1 MPGGQ
6 GEDERVRCDWSLAG
20 SERLRAYHDEEWGV
34 PVRDDRQLF
43 AKLVLDGAQ
52 AGLSWQTILHRQEG
66 YLRAFHGLD
75 PERMARYGAGDE
87 ARLLADPGII
97 RNRAK
102 IRSAIG
108 NARAFLALQ
117 AAEGSF
123 AEWLWAFV
131 DGEPVR
137 NAWRRQSQIPAET
150 PLSQAISKELRR
162 RGFSFVGPTIVYA
175 YLQAVGVVDDHLVSC
190 FRHRELREGAP
201 ERSATRATR
210 RATKVTRKGTKKAA
224 TKGRGSAR

>member
-6 GEDERVRCDWSLAG
+6 GDDGRVRCDWSLSG
-20 SERLRAYHDEEWGV
+20 SERLRAYHDDEWGV
-34 PVRDDRQLF
+34 PVREDRALF

-75 PERMARYGAGDE
+75 PARMARYAARDE

-102 IRSAIG
+102 IRSAIA
-108 NARAFLALQ
+108 NARAYLALQ
-117 AAEGSF
+117 EAEGSF
-123 AEWLWAFV
+123 SEWLWAFV

-137 NAWRRQSQIPAET
+137 EVRRRQSDIPAET
-150 PLSQAISKELRR
+150 PLSQAISKELKR

-175 YLQAVGVVDDHLVSC
+175 WLQAVGVVDDHLVSC
-190 FRHRELREGAP
+190 FRHAELRGQGPKRKTGPKGGRET
-201 ERSATRATR
+201 RSA
-210 RATKVTRKGTKKAA
+210 
-224 TKGRGSAR
+224 KGRPGRRSTAG

>member
-1 MPGGQ
+1 MDDGKA
-6 GEDERVRCDWSLAG
+6 RCDWSTAG

-75 PERMARYGAGDE
+75 PERMARYGARDE
-87 ARLLADPGII
+87 ARLLADAGII

-123 AEWLWAFV
+123 AEWVWAFV

-137 NAWRRQSQIPAET
+137 NAWRRQSELPAET

-175 YLQAVGVVDDHLVSC
+175 WLQAVGVVDDHLVSC
-190 FRHRELREGAP
+190 FRYRELRAGAP
-201 ERSATRATR
+201 R
-210 RATKVTRKGTKKAA
+210 RTAKGTTKRT
-224 TKGRGSAR
+224 TKGSTKGTTKRRSTAR

>member
-1 MPGGQ
+1 MEHALV
-6 GEDERVRCDWSLAG
+6 EDRRPRCDWSVAG
-20 SERLRAYHDEEWGV
+20 SDRLRAYHDEEWGV

-75 PERMARYGAGDE
+75 PERMARYGARDE
-87 ARLLADPGII
+87 ARLLADAGII

-123 AEWLWAFV
+123 AEWVWAFV

-137 NAWRRQSQIPAET
+137 NAWRRQSELPAET

-175 YLQAVGVVDDHLVSC
+175 WLQAVGVVDDHLVSC
-190 FRHRELREGAP
+190 FRYRELRAGAP
-201 ERSATRATR
+201 R
-210 RATKVTRKGTKKAA
+210 RTAKGTTKRTTKRS
-224 TKGRGSAR
+224 TKGTTKRRSTAR